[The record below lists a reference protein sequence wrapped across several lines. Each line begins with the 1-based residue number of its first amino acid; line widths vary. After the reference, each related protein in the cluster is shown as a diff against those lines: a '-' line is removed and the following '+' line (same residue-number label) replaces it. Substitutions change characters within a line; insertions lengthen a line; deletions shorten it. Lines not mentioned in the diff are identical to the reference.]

1 MSGSGEVFIP
11 YNKLNKTIITMG
23 KKISPAETRELRNR
37 FGASGASSLPIPK
50 GAMPKGMRIPR
61 R

>member
-1 MSGSGEVFIP
+1 
-11 YNKLNKTIITMG
+11 LNKTIMKMG
-23 KKISPAETRELRNR
+23 KKISPAESRELRNR
-37 FGASGASSLPIPK
+37 FGASGASALPIPK